1 VAPNGDNPRHGPD
14 CPYGRC
20 RRPGAHLARLAARG
34 LAPARQGFR
43 EAFAI
48 SLFVNLLALALPI
61 FILQVY
67 DRVVFHAGLSTL
79 VALLVG
85 VVLALIFD
93 FTLRQARSRI
103 LQRVALRIDVA
114 IGRRLFDKLTSL
126 PLRTLEGR
134 PAGYWQSLFRDAEVV
149 RNVFSGPT
157 AVLVTD
163 LPFALIFFGLIWIIA
178 GPVIW
183 VLLVALP
190 LFVLLAL
197 LSGRTLDSATRSER
211 SAGQNRDAYVA
222 EMLQSRTTIKALA
235 LEGSFRPGWEGRH
248 AASIEQATHRG
259 GWNDSFGNIGIGLSL
274 LTTVAIVSAG
284 ALAII
289 DQQLT
294 IGSLIAATMLSN
306 RIIQPLN
313 QLVNTWRAY
322 AGYRQAVHRLNE
334 LFGSVSD
341 RETSAVRPDAPK
353 GELVF
358 EQVTFSYA
366 DDGPPV
372 IDSLGLRIEPPG
384 MLGIVGPNGSGKTTV
399 LKLMLGLY
407 PPNEGRVLLDG
418 ADIAQFSRAEIAGW
432 IGYVPQDGTLFSGTV
447 RDNIAITRPD
457 ADDEAVLAAAAL
469 AGVHDYVVDMPEGYA
484 TPVGEA
490 GMRLSGGQRQRIAIA
505 RALLPDPRILLLD
518 EAGANLDMTAENEL
532 KETLA
537 TLAKDHTIVLVTHSP
552 NLLSVC
558 NNIMVL
564 ERGRIATGGPTKDV
578 LPKLLGRAPAA
589 GAPPAAT
596 AAAAPTASDKAEPG
610 QAASGKSTPGDDG
623 PKEAS

>member
-1 VAPNGDNPRHGPD
+1 MATIGAMVQIAPPAPAAGP
-14 CPYGRC
+14 
-20 RRPGAHLARLAARG
+20 ARSARG
-34 LAPARQGFR
+34 WLREVVRPARQGFR

-48 SLFVNLLALALPI
+48 SLFVNLLALAVPI

-67 DRVVFHAGLSTL
+67 DRVVFHAGMSTL
-79 VALLVG
+79 FALLVG
-85 VVLALIFD
+85 VALALAFD

-103 LQRVALRIDVA
+103 LQRVALKIDVE
-114 IGRRLFDKLTSL
+114 IGRRLFAKLTSL

-163 LPFALIFFGLIWIIA
+163 LPFALIFLGLIWIIA

-197 LSGRTLDSATRSER
+197 LSGRTLDSATRAER
-211 SAGQNRDAYVA
+211 GAGQSRDAYIA

-235 LEGSFRPGWEGRH
+235 LERSFRPGWEDKH
-248 AASIEQATHRG
+248 AATVEQAIHRG
-259 GWNDSFGNIGIGLSL
+259 GWNDSFGNIVMGLSM
-274 LTTVAIVSAG
+274 LTTVAIVSTG

-294 IGSLIAATMLSN
+294 IGSLIAATMLTN
-306 RIIQPLN
+306 RIVQPLN

-322 AGYRQAVHRLNE
+322 AGYRQAVGRLDE
-334 LFGSVSD
+334 LFANPSD
-341 RETSAVRPDAPK
+341 RETSAVKLEAPK

-358 EQVTFSYA
+358 EQVTFGY
-366 DDGPPV
+366 DENVPPV
-372 IDSLGLRIEPPG
+372 VENLGLRIEPPG

-399 LKLMLGLY
+399 LKLMQGLY
-407 PPNEGRVLLDG
+407 APSHGRVLLDG
-418 ADIAQFSRAEIAGW
+418 ADIAQFTRAEIAGW
-432 IGYVPQDGTLFSGTV
+432 IGYVPQDGALFSGTV
-447 RDNIAITRPD
+447 RENIAITQPD
-457 ADDEAVLAAAAL
+457 AEDDAVLAAAKL

-505 RALLPDPRILLLD
+505 RALLPEPRILLLD
-518 EAGANLDMTAENEL
+518 EAGANLDMAAEGEL
-532 KETLA
+532 KA
-537 TLAKDHTIVLVTHSP
+537 TLARLAQDRTIVLVTHSP
-552 NLLSVC
+552 NLLSAC

-564 ERGRIATGGPTKDV
+564 ERGRIALGGPTKEV
-578 LPKLLGRAPAA
+578 LPKLLGRPPAA
-589 GAPPAAT
+589 GRKAAAT
-596 AAAAPTASDKAEPG
+596 AAADT
-610 QAASGKSTPGDDG
+610 AASGGG
-623 PKEAS
+623 AEGAS

>member
-1 VAPNGDNPRHGPD
+1 MVR
-14 CPYGRC
+14 
-20 RRPGAHLARLAARG
+20 
-34 LAPARQGFR
+34 PARQGFR

-48 SLFVNLLALALPI
+48 SLFVNLLALAVPI

-67 DRVVFHAGLSTL
+67 DRVVFHTGMSTL
-79 VALLVG
+79 FALLVG
-85 VVLALIFD
+85 VAMALIFD

-103 LQRVALRIDVA
+103 LQRVALKIDVE
-114 IGRRLFDKLTSL
+114 IGRRLFAKLTSL

-134 PAGYWQSLFRDAEVV
+134 PAGYWQSLFRDSEVV

-157 AVLVTD
+157 AVLITD

-190 LFVLLAL
+190 VFVLLAL
-197 LSGRTLDSATRSER
+197 LSGRTLDAATRAER
-211 SAGQNRDAYVA
+211 SSGHSRDSYIA

-235 LEGSFRPGWEGRH
+235 LEGAFRPGWEDKH
-248 AASIEQATHRG
+248 AATIEQAIHRG
-259 GWNDSFGNIGIGLSL
+259 GWNDSFGNIGMGLSM
-274 LTTVAIVSAG
+274 LTTVAIVSTG

-294 IGSLIAATMLSN
+294 SGSLIAATMLTN

-322 AGYRQAVHRLNE
+322 AGYRQAVGRLDE
-334 LFGSVSD
+334 LFASPSD
-341 RETSAVRPDAPK
+341 RETSAVRLEAPK

-358 EQVTFSYA
+358 EQVTFGYDES
-366 DDGPPV
+366 GPPV
-372 IDSLGLRIEPPG
+372 VESLGLRIEPPG

-399 LKLMLGLY
+399 LKLMQGLY
-407 PPNEGRVLLDG
+407 VPSHGRVLLDG
-418 ADIAQFSRAEIAGW
+418 ADIAQFTRAEIAGW
-432 IGYVPQDGTLFSGTV
+432 IGYVPQDGTLFSGTI
-447 RDNIAITRPD
+447 RENIAITRPD
-457 ADDEAVLAAAAL
+457 ADDDAVLAAAQTV
-469 AGVHDYVVDMPEGYA
+469 GVHDYVVDMPEGYA

-505 RALLPDPRILLLD
+505 RALLPASRILLLD
-518 EAGANLDMTAENEL
+518 EAGANLDMAAEGEL
-532 KETLA
+532 KTTL
-537 TLAKDHTIVLVTHSP
+537 TSLAKDHTIVLVTHSP
-552 NLLSVC
+552 NLLSAC

-578 LPKLLGRAPAA
+578 LPKLLGRPPAA
-589 GAPPAAT
+589 GPAAPGN
-596 AAAAPTASDKAEPG
+596 AAAGTSSGNGAEGAS
-610 QAASGKSTPGDDG
+610 
-623 PKEAS
+623 